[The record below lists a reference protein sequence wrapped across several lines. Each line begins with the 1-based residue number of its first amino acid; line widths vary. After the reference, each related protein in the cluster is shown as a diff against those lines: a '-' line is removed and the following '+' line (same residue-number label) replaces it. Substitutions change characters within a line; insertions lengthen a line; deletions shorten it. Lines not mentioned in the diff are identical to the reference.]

1 MNNTENNT
9 ENNILQKLDNYTNPE
24 KFKQKLNVLQQQL
37 PSILID
43 FKKYY
48 VFYNKNPEYDEY
60 QQMFENIKSNLNKV
74 NSELFS
80 LSNNIETS
88 TDDLNK
94 LLFTLDRIIK
104 QEKRQNRVLKRRLG
118 IIEHKNNAASEMIDD
133 YEEIYESGYLRN
145 WGLCL
150 SIIIVGFVIKNVYKN
165 PQV

>member
-1 MNNTENNT
+1 MNYIQND
-9 ENNILQKLDNYTNPE
+9 ILDNYTPPQ
-24 KFKQKLNVLQQQL
+24 KFKQKLSTLQQQL
-37 PSILID
+37 PSILED

-80 LSNNIETS
+80 LSNNVDTS

-94 LLFTLDRIIK
+94 KLFALDRLIK
-104 QEKRQNRVLKRRLG
+104 EEKRKNRILKRRLG
-118 IIEHKNNAASEMIDD
+118 IIEHQNTAATEMIDD

-150 SIIIVGFVIKNVYKN
+150 SIVIVGFIIKNVYTK